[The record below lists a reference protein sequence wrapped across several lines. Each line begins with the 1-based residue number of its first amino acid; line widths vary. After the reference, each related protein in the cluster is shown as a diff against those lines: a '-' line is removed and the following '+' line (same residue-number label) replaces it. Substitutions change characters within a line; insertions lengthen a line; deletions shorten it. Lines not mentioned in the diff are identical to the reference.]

1 MRDPTNYLKLFEG
14 RPGVEIRK
22 VAPGGLLFAKG
33 DPAAEMFIVKSG
45 ELQIY
50 DEDFIFENVRPG
62 ELVGEMAI
70 VDGSPRSASVR
81 ALEPTEVY
89 PMGREMFLAIIDDVP
104 LFAIRVMQ
112 TMSTR
117 IRNVNDLA
125 KSLG

>member
-14 RPGVEIRK
+14 RPGVQLRTVE
-22 VAPGGLLFAKG
+22 AGALLFEKG
-33 DPAAEMFIVKSG
+33 DPASEMFIVKSG

-50 DEDFIFENVRPG
+50 DGNFIFENVRPG

-81 ALEPTEVY
+81 ALEKTEVY

-117 IRNVNDLA
+117 IRNINDLA